1 VLQRAISRRAGA
13 LVLVLGLSLS
23 HAKPTHPAAV
33 GERVEIGGYIKSFA
47 VGFDQP
53 TVDGS
58 STETGGWLWAIN
70 NRARANLGVAIAE
83 WLTLDVSYDLS
94 FRIQDDELF
103 VSPPI
108 EVFVQP
114 PVYRFSDL
122 DRYVWPK
129 DPGKGDN
136 VALLQNLD
144 RLFFTITARRFD
156 IYLGRQAIAWGS
168 AKAVNPTDI
177 LAPFLYTDID
187 TEDRV
192 GIDAVRVRVPLGMLA
207 EVDAGYVAG
216 EDFKREYSAAFLR
229 SKFYTLNTDFVLL
242 ATAFRENALAGIDIT
257 RNIGGASTWCE
268 AAYVWADAADGRTS
282 ESEGMDYLRVS
293 IGADYNFDVGSG
305 LYGFFEYH
313 YNGAGANDPKDYLT
327 NVVTNTTAY
336 VDGAVYLLGRHYILP
351 GVSYQLTPLTS
362 LFVQTLISVTDGSF
376 LLAPVIQHSVTENV
390 YLSAGGYGAWGD
402 NPAVMPVGI
411 QEVPVLNSE
420 FGSYGSRYWLFL
432 DYYY

>member
-1 VLQRAISRRAGA
+1 MLRCVLRRWTVA
-13 LVLVLGLSLS
+13 LALGLIVFPAGLT
-23 HAKPTHPAAV
+23 HAATL

-58 STETGGWLWAIN
+58 STETGGWLWAMN
-70 NRARANLGVAIAE
+70 NRARANLGAVIAE
-83 WLTLDVSYDLS
+83 WLMLDVSYDLS
-94 FRIQDDELF
+94 LRIQDDEIFL
-103 VSPPI
+103 SPPI

-122 DRYVWPK
+122 DRLIWPR
-129 DPGKGDN
+129 DPGQGDY

-144 RLFFTITARRFD
+144 RLFFTITARQFD

-192 GIDAVRVRVPLGMLA
+192 GIDAVRIRVPLGPLG
-207 EVDAGYVAG
+207 EFDTGYVAG
-216 EDFKREYSAAFLR
+216 EDFEWKYSAAFLR
-229 SKFYTLNTDFVLL
+229 SKFYALKTDFVLL
-242 ATAFRENALAGIDIT
+242 AMAFRENALAGIDIT

-282 ESEGMDYLRVS
+282 ESEAMDYLRVS
-293 IGADYNFDVGSG
+293 VGADYNFNVGTG

-313 YNGAGANDPKDYLT
+313 YNGVGANDPADYLK
-327 NVVTNTTAY
+327 NVMTNTTAY

-362 LFVQTLISVTDGSF
+362 LFIQTLISVTDGSF

-402 NPAVMPVGI
+402 NPAVIPVGML
-411 QEVPVLNSE
+411 EVPVLNSE